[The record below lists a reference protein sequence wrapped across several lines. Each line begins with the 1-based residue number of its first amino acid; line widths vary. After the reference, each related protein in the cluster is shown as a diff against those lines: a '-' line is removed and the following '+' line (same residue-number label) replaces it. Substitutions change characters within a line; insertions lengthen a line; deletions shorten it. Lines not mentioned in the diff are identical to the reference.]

1 VERISCFAHRNPVIC
16 HLKSTWESCF
26 PTLYSYMGFG
36 WCMNK
41 IFQAHYN
48 RNLWPSSSCL
58 SSFKMLPFLFCLLRF
73 FSTFSHSTWESLVV
87 VYHLAETGMVFF
99 SDKEVSVMRR
109 VPEPVILKQD
119 CFPESLKILTGSF
132 FFVLLFVLFFLS
144 PFFFFSLLF
153 IYFFFYL
160 NYCSRYSNFPHLLE
174 WNHLHSMY
182 HMQEYCGV
190 NNWIST
196 FAELSNKNAQ
206 TNQIIATNQ
215 TTKKPLSFVQTQTI
229 VHCIHCSWAMFFP
242 KDMYNVSSAFAT
254 NIEYD

>member
-1 VERISCFAHRNPVIC
+1 
-16 HLKSTWESCF
+16 
-26 PTLYSYMGFG
+26 MGFG

-132 FFVLLFVLFFLS
+132 FFFF
-144 PFFFFSLLF
+144 FFFFSFCPHFSFSPFYLF
-153 IYFFFYL
+153 ISFSTWITAVDIVTSHT
-160 NYCSRYSNFPHLLE
+160 CSNEIICILCIICKNIVALTTELALL
-174 WNHLHSMY
+174 
-182 HMQEYCGV
+182 
-190 NNWIST
+190 
-196 FAELSNKNAQ
+196 LSCQ
-206 TNQIIATNQ
+206 TKTHKQ
-215 TTKKPLSFVQTQTI
+215 TK
-229 VHCIHCSWAMFFP
+229 
-242 KDMYNVSSAFAT
+242 
-254 NIEYD
+254 